1 MTYTKN
7 ENSSINRE
15 VRIES
20 LAEDIARGDFSA
32 VGPLV
37 TDASRLMILF
47 NAEGYLA
54 TREQYTPGMQ
64 KRQEGLVSERA
75 AERLYMELIP
85 EILDAVIYCQ
95 DEDWQPVEDEEI
107 IFQDLPSD
115 IIVAYIQDIPL
126 AAAIFSTDAYESTS
140 GLDEPLE
147 ETEFSSEVE
156 AIEAIYID
164 EGTVSEFGLSSEE
177 VAASLKMLISKT
189 LERFDPDGDAAKM
202 FRPIITISKNQEGYF
217 SKMAEEYVWGKTEQE
232 AGYLIYN

>member
-7 ENSSINRE
+7 EKSINSRE
-15 VRIES
+15 IRIES

-64 KRQEGLVSERA
+64 KRQEGLVSEQA

-107 IFQDLPSD
+107 VFQNLPSD

-140 GLDEPLE
+140 GLDE

-164 EGTVSEFGLSSEE
+164 EGTVSEFGLLPKE
-177 VAASLKMLISKT
+177 VTAPLKMLISKT

-202 FRPIITISKNQEGYF
+202 FRPSITISKNQEGYF
-217 SKMAEEYVWGKTEQE
+217 SEMAEDYIWGKTEQE

>member
-7 ENSSINRE
+7 EKSINSRE
-15 VRIES
+15 IRIES

-64 KRQEGLVSERA
+64 KRQEGLVSEQA

-107 IFQDLPSD
+107 VFQNLPSD

-140 GLDEPLE
+140 GLDE

-164 EGTVSEFGLSSEE
+164 EGTVSEFGLLPKE
-177 VAASLKMLISKT
+177 VTAPLKMLISKT

-202 FRPIITISKNQEGYF
+202 FRPSITISKNQEGYF
-217 SKMAEEYVWGKTEQE
+217 SEMSEEYIWGKTEQE

>member
-7 ENSSINRE
+7 EKSINSRE
-15 VRIES
+15 IRIES
-20 LAEDIARGDFSA
+20 LAEDIAKGDFSA

-64 KRQEGLVSERA
+64 KRQEGLVSEQA

-107 IFQDLPSD
+107 VFQNLPSD

-140 GLDEPLE
+140 GLDE

-164 EGTVSEFGLSSEE
+164 EGTVSEFGLLPKE
-177 VAASLKMLISKT
+177 VTASLKMLISKT

-217 SKMAEEYVWGKTEQE
+217 SEMAEEYIWGKTEQE